1 LLQIS
6 VLIFN
11 VHVHARGFQ
20 HDLEALME
28 HIQNPK
34 VLKEHVRKLHEAH
47 GAAPVDAVVLDDSNI
62 EDLQR

>member
-1 LLQIS
+1 
-6 VLIFN
+6 
-11 VHVHARGFQ
+11 
-20 HDLEALME
+20 ME

-34 VLKEHVRKLHEAH
+34 VLKEHVRKLQEAH